1 MYDLGF
7 ENTKFHAAWHF
18 ERSTD
23 IEGTKS
29 TSRPGWDTPLGNLL
43 LI

>member
-23 IEGTKS
+23 IEGT
-29 TSRPGWDTPLGNLL
+29 SRPGWDTPLGNLL